1 MVADTSN
8 AMLSPFLARVMPDME
23 FFALF
28 AGLVGLWLGTEA
40 TIRGAVG
47 ITLRL
52 RVSEF
57 ITGVAILSI
66 GTDLPELTIAVQAAR
81 ETLHA
86 GQASDVVIGTA
97 LGSALGQI
105 GLILG
110 ATGLT
115 AHLTLSRRLTYQH
128 GGVLLGSLV
137 LLGLFGLDGQV
148 SRTEGISL
156 VIVYVMYFIFLMTD
170 MMGTRRHSES
180 NEGTK
185 LGNALV
191 LLLIGLLVVTYSAEL
206 TVTSATRL
214 AKTLNMEQSFIA
226 VVIIGLGSSLPE
238 VSVSLAAALKR
249 RAHMSVGNLIGSN
262 VFDTL
267 VPIGVAA
274 TIVDVEFDAA
284 MLRFELP
291 FLFALSIIVLAFF
304 RRARGI
310 QRLEAA
316 VILAL

>member
-1 MVADTSN
+1 MHYLLA
-8 AMLSPFLARVMPDME
+8 LSDYGLGQKR
-23 FFALF
+23 LF
-28 AGLVGLWLGTEA
+28 AVP
-40 TIRGAVG
+40 
-47 ITLRL
+47 
-52 RVSEF
+52 S
-57 ITGVAILSI
+57 
-66 GTDLPELTIAVQAAR
+66 
-81 ETLHA
+81 
-86 GQASDVVIGTA
+86 
-97 LGSALGQI
+97 
-105 GLILG
+105 
-110 ATGLT
+110 
-115 AHLTLSRRLTYQH
+115 
-128 GGVLLGSLV
+128 GSLCGCV
-137 LLGLFGLDGQV
+137 CL
-148 SRTEGISL
+148 SS
-156 VIVYVMYFIFLMTD
+156 
-170 MMGTRRHSES
+170 
-180 NEGTK
+180 
-185 LGNALV
+185 
-191 LLLIGLLVVTYSAEL
+191 L

-214 AKTLNMEQSFIA
+214 AKTLNLEQSFIA

-316 VILAL
+316 VILALYIGYVATKTASL

>member
-1 MVADTSN
+1 MC
-8 AMLSPFLARVMPDME
+8 LS
-23 FFALF
+23 
-28 AGLVGLWLGTEA
+28 
-40 TIRGAVG
+40 
-47 ITLRL
+47 
-52 RVSEF
+52 S
-57 ITGVAILSI
+57 
-66 GTDLPELTIAVQAAR
+66 
-81 ETLHA
+81 
-86 GQASDVVIGTA
+86 
-97 LGSALGQI
+97 
-105 GLILG
+105 
-110 ATGLT
+110 
-115 AHLTLSRRLTYQH
+115 
-128 GGVLLGSLV
+128 
-137 LLGLFGLDGQV
+137 
-148 SRTEGISL
+148 
-156 VIVYVMYFIFLMTD
+156 
-170 MMGTRRHSES
+170 
-180 NEGTK
+180 
-185 LGNALV
+185 
-191 LLLIGLLVVTYSAEL
+191 L

-226 VVIIGLGSSLPE
+226 VVIIGFGSSLPE

-316 VILAL
+316 VILGLYIGYVAIKTASL

>member
-1 MVADTSN
+1 MVADTLS

-40 TIRGAVG
+40 TIRGAVE

-110 ATGLT
+110 AAGLT
-115 AHLTLSRRLTYQH
+115 AHLTLSKRITYQH

-156 VIVYVMYFIFLMTD
+156 VIIGGCAGFFSSCQGNPAVRSRSYPRAVDRLRCDKDSKPMNYF
-170 MMGTRRHSES
+170 TR
-180 NEGTK
+180 
-185 LGNALV
+185 
-191 LLLIGLLVVTYSAEL
+191 
-206 TVTSATRL
+206 
-214 AKTLNMEQSFIA
+214 
-226 VVIIGLGSSLPE
+226 
-238 VSVSLAAALKR
+238 
-249 RAHMSVGNLIGSN
+249 
-262 VFDTL
+262 
-267 VPIGVAA
+267 
-274 TIVDVEFDAA
+274 
-284 MLRFELP
+284 
-291 FLFALSIIVLAFF
+291 
-304 RRARGI
+304 
-310 QRLEAA
+310 
-316 VILAL
+316 

>member
-1 MVADTSN
+1 LHYLLA
-8 AMLSPFLARVMPDME
+8 LSDYGLGQKR
-23 FFALF
+23 LF
-28 AGLVGLWLGTEA
+28 AVP
-40 TIRGAVG
+40 
-47 ITLRL
+47 
-52 RVSEF
+52 S
-57 ITGVAILSI
+57 
-66 GTDLPELTIAVQAAR
+66 
-81 ETLHA
+81 
-86 GQASDVVIGTA
+86 
-97 LGSALGQI
+97 
-105 GLILG
+105 
-110 ATGLT
+110 
-115 AHLTLSRRLTYQH
+115 
-128 GGVLLGSLV
+128 GSLCGCV
-137 LLGLFGLDGQV
+137 CL
-148 SRTEGISL
+148 SS
-156 VIVYVMYFIFLMTD
+156 
-170 MMGTRRHSES
+170 
-180 NEGTK
+180 
-185 LGNALV
+185 
-191 LLLIGLLVVTYSAEL
+191 L

-274 TIVDVEFDAA
+274 PIVDVEFDAA